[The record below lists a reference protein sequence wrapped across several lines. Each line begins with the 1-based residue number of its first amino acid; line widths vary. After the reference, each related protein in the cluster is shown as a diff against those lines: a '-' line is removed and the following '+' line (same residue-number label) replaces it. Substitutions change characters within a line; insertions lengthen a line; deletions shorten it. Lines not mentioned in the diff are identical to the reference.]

1 MNEKID
7 WKPIWITTII
17 VAVAT
22 IVIGQVLQ
30 LIEPRMLSE
39 LGRSQLAAYFT
50 SEQSVNFPLLFLL
63 VELIITFFI
72 VLVYRMMLPQLP
84 SNWIFRGFLV
94 GLFLFLVSDF
104 PYSVLIGYTTVAPA
118 VAAWG
123 MLYTGL
129 INKLINGCILTY
141 SYNRFSSDYQIDKA
155 AKTAAPVKGP
165 RT

>member
-7 WKPIWITTII
+7 WKPIWVTTVIVAIATII
-17 VAVAT
+17 
-22 IVIGQVLQ
+22 IGQILQ

-39 LGRSQLAAYFT
+39 IGRSQLAAYFT
-50 SEQSVNFPLLFLL
+50 SEQSVNFPLIFLL
-63 VELIITFFI
+63 VEFVITFFI
-72 VLVYRMMLPQLP
+72 VLTYRMMLTQLP
-84 SNWIFRGFLV
+84 SNWIYRGLLV
-94 GLFLFLVSDF
+94 GFFLFLVSDF

-141 SYNRFSSDYQIDKA
+141 SYNRFSLDYQKA
-155 AKTAAPVKGP
+155 TSAKTATPVKGP
-165 RT
+165 RA